1 MLRAKKEE
9 LVSALHET
17 FEGAV
22 LLVVTHQHGLTVADS
37 DNLRREMRDAGATF
51 RVIKNRLARLALKDT
66 KFEALSELFSGPTA
80 IAYSQ
85 DPVAAAR
92 ASVAFSKKN
101 AKLEIVG
108 GAVAGAIL
116 DTRGVSELAA
126 LPSLDE
132 LRARLLGMINTPA
145 TRIATLM
152 QAPAGQLARVIKAH
166 ADTGEAA

>member
-1 MLRAKKEE
+1 MHRAKKEE
-9 LVSALHET
+9 LVSSLRET

-37 DNLRREMRDAGATF
+37 NSLRREMREAGATF
-51 RVIKNRLARLALKDT
+51 RVTKNRLARLALKDT
-66 KFEALSELFSGPTA
+66 KFEALVELFSGPTA

-101 AKLEIVG
+101 HKLEIVG
-108 GAVAGAIL
+108 GALAGTLL
-116 DTRGVSELAA
+116 DSRGVSELAA

-132 LRARLLGMINTPA
+132 LRAGLLRMINTPA
-145 TRIATLM
+145 TRIAGLM
-152 QAPAGQLARVIKAH
+152 QAPGAQLARVLKAH